1 MQQPGAVRWPQ
12 GKRGCMALAFDLDGP
27 TGDAMLNG
35 SLWSTPEYFTFGAYG
50 PYRALGRLLDLL
62 RAFQIPATFF
72 VPAWVVEQ
80 WPQQCQAIIEQGHE
94 VAYHGYRSESFWA
107 ISPDE

>member
-50 PYRALGRLLDLL
+50 PFRALGRLLDYYAQFHAGLL
-62 RAFQIPATFF
+62 NSVTCAVRVKP
-72 VPAWVVEQ
+72 VV
-80 WPQQCQAIIEQGHE
+80 
-94 VAYHGYRSESFWA
+94 VAGRTKVRSSG
-107 ISPDE
+107 S

>member
-50 PYRALGRLLDLL
+50 PFRALGRLLDLPKTPANI
-62 RAFQIPATFF
+62 RADLHRAPI
-72 VPAWVVEQ
+72 
-80 WPQQCQAIIEQGHE
+80 
-94 VAYHGYRSESFWA
+94 
-107 ISPDE
+107 D